1 MANGKCSNF
10 LIVVSLHVS
19 NLIVSRMFWNT
30 LTFVS
35 TEAAINTTFFRFN
48 ESIPVIAGV
57 SGIVSSL
64 TLEPLPPALYARH
77 QASNALGFDHRKNLN
92 QSLVIALLSVSYTSE
107 NDDQIV
113 ETYARTLMNTINQD
127 MKNLKS
133 FDPYLYLNYA
143 APYQDPLSSYTE
155 SNFRRLRKIAAK
167 WDPQGT
173 FQYQVPGGFKL
184 FTH

>member
-1 MANGKCSNF
+1 M
-10 LIVVSLHVS
+10 
-19 NLIVSRMFWNT
+19 
-30 LTFVS
+30 S

-48 ESIPVIAGV
+48 ESYPTIAGV

-77 QASNALGFDHRKNLN
+77 RASNALGFDHRENLN
-92 QSLVIALLSVSYTSE
+92 QSLVIALLSVSYTSA
-107 NDDQIV
+107 NDDQII
-113 ETYARTLMNTINQD
+113 ETYGRSLMDAINQD
-127 MKNLKS
+127 MKKLKT

-143 APYQDPLSSYTE
+143 APYQDPLSSYTAA
-155 SNFRRLRKIAAK
+155 NVRRLREIAAK
-167 WDPQGT
+167 WDPHRI